1 MGDRT
6 FIYFFENRQPL
17 TRPAVAAHIEHLR
30 ALDDRGALVLCGPF
44 KDGEGGM
51 VCVRAA
57 DDEAARALAD
67 GDPFVAQGFKT
78 YRLRELERAERNN
91 NYLG

>member
-1 MGDRT
+1 MADCT

-17 TRPAVAAHIEHLR
+17 TRQAVAAHIDYLR
-30 ALDDRGALVLCGPF
+30 SLDDHGALVLCGPF

-57 DDEAARALAD
+57 DEETARALAD
-67 GDPFVAQGFKT
+67 ADPFVAQGFKS
-78 YRLRELERAERNN
+78 YRLRELERAERSN